1 MEKLEIIQELKSVLR
16 ESLKGKID
24 VDKIDENTDL
34 IKEIK
39 LDSIEALN
47 ILLMAEE
54 RFDIE
59 IEDEDL
65 NKETFQSLSFFA
77 DYISNLMKNN

>member
-1 MEKLEIIQELKSVLR
+1 MEKLEIIQELKSILR

-24 VDKIDENTDL
+24 IDKIDENTDL
-34 IKEIK
+34 IKEVK

-47 ILLMAEE
+47 ILLLAEE
-54 RFDIE
+54 RFNIE
-59 IEDEDL
+59 IDDEDL

-77 DYISNLMKNN
+77 DFISNIMKKN